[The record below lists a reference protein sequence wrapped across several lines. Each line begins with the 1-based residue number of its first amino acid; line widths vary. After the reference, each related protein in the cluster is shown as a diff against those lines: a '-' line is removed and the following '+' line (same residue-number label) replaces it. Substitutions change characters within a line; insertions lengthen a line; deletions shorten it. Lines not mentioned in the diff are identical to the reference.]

1 MTLRGAVSAPDS
13 VAPPARAADA
23 PAWPFRRAW
32 RLPLAAKPA
41 AALIGL
47 VALVLLVNG
56 GIEAWLGYDQAK
68 RAALEVQSEKAGAA
82 AVQVEAFLSDIETQL
97 GWTAGAEWGYGK
109 PEQQRYDFIRLLRET
124 PAITALAYIDGHGK
138 QQLAVSRLEPDSI
151 ASGKDFSNDPRFV
164 RAVADKV
171 WFGPVEF
178 RRGSE
183 PYMTIALAHV
193 GKNGGVTV
201 ADVNLKL
208 IWDVI
213 SAIHVGDKGYAY
225 VVDDR
230 GRLIADPDLSLV
242 LRDTDLS
249 ALPQVKEALSALRS
263 DETAAPAALPRVGS
277 AEIAKGL
284 AGGDVLT
291 AYAIAQKPRWI
302 VFVQQPLAEAFAPVT
317 QSLLRTGALLG
328 LGLLLALVSGA
339 ALARRMAAPIRAL
352 QRGAERL
359 GAGELGQRI
368 EVRTGDEI
376 EALAGSFNQMAG
388 RLKESYETLE
398 AKVEAR
404 TRDLNEALQQQ
415 TATAD
420 VLKVISRSPFDLS
433 ASFSALMNSAL
444 WLIGAKSGSIFLKRG
459 DTFEVRATGGELE
472 RPEFYRRLDA
482 LGSKLSRETLIGRVL
497 LAEDVVN
504 IADVSSDP
512 DYDPELKATMS
523 YSAILGVPLR
533 RGDAVIGGF
542 SLTRREAGAFTLRHI
557 ELMETFADQ
566 AVIAIENTRL
576 FDEVQAKTRDLEES
590 LDQQT
595 ATAEVLQ
602 SISRSVFDLDTVLRT
617 LIDTAVRLC
626 RGSRG
631 TIFIRNGD
639 RIEARAFHSNVPEG
653 LRDYILAHPVDRLTG
668 AMQSP
673 RRSARAGSSI
683 TPTSSATPRS
693 FPRAPASRPPS
704 ARSSASR
711 SSARAR
717 RSAASRCRATIR
729 SLSPIA
735 RSISSGPSPT
745 KPSSRSRT
753 PGCSTKCRR
762 KRAISRTRC
771 KCRPR
776 PPTC

>member
-1 MTLRGAVSAPDS
+1 MTPREFLWPTAAAPPEAS
-13 VAPPARAADA
+13 RRQLTAAPARA
-23 PAWPFRRAW
+23 RRV
-32 RLPLAAKPA
+32 PLAAKL
-41 AALIGL
+41 ALAFIGL

-56 GIEAWLGYDQAK
+56 AIEAWLGYDQAK

-82 AVQVEAFLSDIETQL
+82 AVRVEAFLSDIETQL

-213 SAIHVGDKGYAY
+213 SAIHVGEKGYAY

-249 ALPQVKEALSALRS
+249 ALPQVKAALSALRS

-291 AYAIAQKPRWI
+291 AYAIAPRPRWI

-317 QSLLRTGALLG
+317 QSLIRTGALLG

-339 ALARRMAAPIRAL
+339 ALARRMTAPIRAL

-376 EALAGSFNQMAG
+376 EALAGSFNNMAG

-398 AKVEAR
+398 AKVVSRTKDLNEALQR
-404 TRDLNEALQQQ
+404 QTATADVLKVIAGSPSDVQPVFDAIAASANRLLGGFSTTVIRFVGEALHLVAFTPTSAVADEALQAAFPRPIVDFPPFVLVRGGETQQFVDTEAEFGVPPVIRDLARLRGYRSMLFTPLMSNGAAIGMISVTRQNPGAFAADDVQLLQTFADQGVIAIQNARLFHETQEALQQQ

-420 VLKVISRSPFDLS
+420 VLKVISRSAFDLQAVLDTLIAS
-433 ASFSALMNSAL
+433 AVELS
-444 WLIGAKSGSIFLKRG
+444 GANRGSIFLRDGDVFRWQAASESDPEYVEHVRSHPRSPGRDTMAGRVAAVRKRG
-459 DTFEVRATGGELE
+459 M
-472 RPEFYRRLDA
+472 RR
-482 LGSKLSRETLIGRVL
+482 
-497 LAEDVVN
+497 
-504 IADVSSDP
+504 
-512 DYDPELKATMS
+512 
-523 YSAILGVPLR
+523 
-533 RGDAVIGGF
+533 
-542 SLTRREAGAFTLRHI
+542 
-557 ELMETFADQ
+557 
-566 AVIAIENTRL
+566 
-576 FDEVQAKTRDLEES
+576 
-590 LDQQT
+590 
-595 ATAEVLQ
+595 
-602 SISRSVFDLDTVLRT
+602 
-617 LIDTAVRLC
+617 
-626 RGSRG
+626 
-631 TIFIRNGD
+631 
-639 RIEARAFHSNVPEG
+639 
-653 LRDYILAHPVDRLTG
+653 
-668 AMQSP
+668 
-673 RRSARAGSSI
+673 RRS
-683 TPTSSATPRS
+683 
-693 FPRAPASRPPS
+693 
-704 ARSSASR
+704 
-711 SSARAR
+711 R
-717 RSAASRCRATIR
+717 RQGA
-729 SLSPIA
+729 
-735 RSISSGPSPT
+735 
-745 KPSSRSRT
+745 
-753 PGCSTKCRR
+753 
-762 KRAISRTRC
+762 
-771 KCRPR
+771 
-776 PPTC
+776 